1 MFDFKKNAI
10 TNVTKL
16 AKLAVSVGTIAVLP
30 ILIPAQDLYQGA
42 GSTAKVPEIKDE
54 DFEEIYKSIVVEN
67 FPDSTPVI
75 FSKEEVF
82 DLLRTI
88 RGDYANA

>member
-30 ILIPAQDLYQGA
+30 ILIPAQVQMPY
-42 GSTAKVPEIKDE
+42 
-54 DFEEIYKSIVVEN
+54 
-67 FPDSTPVI
+67 
-75 FSKEEVF
+75 
-82 DLLRTI
+82 
-88 RGDYANA
+88 

>member
-16 AKLAVSVGTIAVLP
+16 AKLVVSVGTIAVLP

-67 FPDSTPVI
+67 FPYSTPVI